1 MGRFPSRSLN
11 GGASPHLC
19 GALHHLSVGLPL
31 CGALPHLA
39 HSTVGLFSLYCGAL
53 LTLLWGFPTSPWG
66 FISLWGSSPSR
77 SLDCGALLT
86 LLWGSSHST
95 VGLPHLSVGL
105 HLTVGLFPIS
115 LTQLVIEGLFPLSL
129 TQLHTHLALALDW
142 ILDLAPGSVKWGG
155 GGVDPSPHTH
165 LISPFPTW
173 GPLTEF
179 RGKPCLPISLI
190 DSHVSCYCLCIIPT
204 GRGEASATS
213 LLAGSPSRLASNLV
227 TKPSTIVVMVCP
239 MEVVGMCWQSLVS

>member
-1 MGRFPSRSLN
+1 MGSLVPCVLNDAELESTVGRFPSRSLN

-19 GALHHLSVGLPL
+19 GALHHLFVGLPL

-105 HLTVGLFPIS
+105 HLTPLWGFPTSPWGFIS
-115 LTQLVIEGLFPLSL
+115 L
-129 TQLHTHLALALDW
+129 W
-142 ILDLAPGSVKWGG
+142 GS
-155 GGVDPSPHTH
+155 
-165 LISPFPTW
+165 
-173 GPLTEF
+173 
-179 RGKPCLPISLI
+179 
-190 DSHVSCYCLCIIPT
+190 
-204 GRGEASATS
+204 
-213 LLAGSPSRLASNLV
+213 SPSR
-227 TKPSTIVVMVCP
+227 
-239 MEVVGMCWQSLVS
+239 SLNWSLRGSSLSRSLNCTLT

>member
-1 MGRFPSRSLN
+1 MGSLVPCVLNDAELESTVGRFPSRSLN

-66 FISLWGSSPSR
+66 FISLWGSSPSC

-95 VGLPHLSVGL
+95 VGLPHLSVGF
-105 HLTVGLFPIS
+105 HLTVGLFSIS
-115 LTQLVIEGLFPLSL
+115 LTQLVIEGVLPSLAHSTAHSLSHG
-129 TQLHTHLALALDW
+129 TR
-142 ILDLAPGSVKWGG
+142 LDLGSCSWLCQVGG
-155 GGVDPSPHTH
+155 GLTPPPHTH

-179 RGKPCLPISLI
+179 RGKPCL
-190 DSHVSCYCLCIIPT
+190 
-204 GRGEASATS
+204 
-213 LLAGSPSRLASNLV
+213 LLLLMYHTYWMG
-227 TKPSTIVVMVCP
+227 
-239 MEVVGMCWQSLVS
+239 